1 MIHFKISLF
10 CVIVF
15 LSCSAEAQTA
25 DQVIKSYVKSIGG
38 KKAWMK
44 VKTMT
49 TAGEY
54 DYGGIVFP
62 FSTYAKAPDLY
73 KFVVRFNGK
82 YYAQSFDGTSGW
94 KIDAF
99 KNETTPTLLTGK
111 DALAMANESDVE
123 LVSAFV
129 DYQQKGHQ
137 ARVTGTDSVQGKKC
151 ITLHFTRKNGE
162 TEDYYFDA
170 QTSELIMKIA
180 PSKNVELGRAPL
192 SIHYSDYRDVDGI
205 RIPFKTICESGGQ
218 MILTITISNA
228 AINSIIEDK
237 SFQFDSTGTN

>member
-1 MIHFKISLF
+1 MMRFKISLF
-10 CVIVF
+10 CFIVF
-15 LSCSAEAQTA
+15 LSSYVGAQTA

-49 TAGEY
+49 TSGEY

-62 FSTYAKAPDLY
+62 FTTYAKTPDLY
-73 KFVVRFNGK
+73 KFVVSFNGK
-82 YYAQSFDGTSGW
+82 YYAQAFDGTKGW

-99 KNETTPTLLTGK
+99 KNETKPTLLAGN
-111 DALAMANESDVE
+111 DALAIANESDVE

-137 ARVTGTDSVQGKKC
+137 AIVTGKDSVDGRTCTKV
-151 ITLHFTRKNGE
+151 HFTRKNGE

-170 QTSELIMKIA
+170 QTSELVMKIA
-180 PSKNVELGRAPL
+180 PSKNVELQRAPL
-192 SIHYSDYRDVDGI
+192 SIHYSNYRDVDGI

-228 AINSIIEDK
+228 AINTIIEDK
-237 SFQFDSTGTN
+237 SFQPDSTESN